1 MRQQEQQ
8 QRERCCPLS
17 HGASQS
23 AHAAICRDML
33 PCVLDSDMHVLS
45 CASLGAVLQ
54 RGATNQEP
62 HLREEHYTWLTPH
75 RRQILERKVNARS
88 RVAFSFHEFSIT
100 TTRIP
105 SDKA

>member
-54 RGATNQEP
+54 RSARNQEP
-62 HLREEHYTWLTPH
+62 HLREAHHSEGCP
-75 RRQILERKVNARS
+75 N
-88 RVAFSFHEFSIT
+88 
-100 TTRIP
+100 P
-105 SDKA
+105 SMPVGGLDLGVGVVLDDDAGGVRDEKRLD